1 MVRVSCVL
9 GGTATTC
16 MLMLTSASA
25 LAQGEASLGATGA
38 VEDAHVEHVNYAYAQ
53 VLRVVPVYREI
64 QIRPPSATCADVEVP
79 EDTATST
86 GSSGMQA
93 NGVGAMIQT
102 GFAAA
107 APSLPMPSDEA
118 RSEPARCDGAEN
130 GVTITRH
137 EGYDVEYRYRG
148 EVFVSRLDYDPG
160 DRLRI
165 RVAVVPAA
173 EGQSVQQD
181 GWQTASRSW

>member
-16 MLMLTSASA
+16 MLVLTSASA
-25 LAQGEASLGATGA
+25 LAQGEASTSAAGAI
-38 VEDAHVEHVNYAYAQ
+38 EDAHVEHVNYAYAQ

-64 QIRPPSATCADVEVP
+64 QINQRASACADADAPAEA
-79 EDTATST
+79 ATSP
-86 GSSGMQA
+86 GSAGMRA
-93 NGVGAMIQT
+93 NGLGAMIQA

-107 APSLPMPSDEA
+107 APSLPTPADDA
-118 RSEPARCDGAEN
+118 RSDPGRCDGPEDS
-130 GVTITRH
+130 VTITRH

-148 EVFVSRLDYDPG
+148 EVFVSRLDHDPG

-173 EGQSVQQD
+173 ENQSVQQD
-181 GWQTASRSW
+181 GWQAASRSW